1 MSLGSEYKAEQ
12 DISEMVYRDEIQ
24 NRIKKKKW
32 GKHLIK
38 DMSSGHI
45 RNCIKWIK
53 ENDTCDMFI
62 GYIPLFEEE
71 LKRRIKQWKNLQNQ
85 T

>member
-24 NRIKKKKW
+24 NRIK

-71 LKRRIKQWKNLQNQ
+71 LKRREKQ
-85 T
+85 